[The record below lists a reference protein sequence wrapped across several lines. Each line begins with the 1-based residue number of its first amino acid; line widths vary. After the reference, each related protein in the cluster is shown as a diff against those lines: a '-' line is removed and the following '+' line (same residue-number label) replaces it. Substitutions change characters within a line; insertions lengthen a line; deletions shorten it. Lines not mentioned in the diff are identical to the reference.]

1 MASAVPSA
9 SSGYVYD
16 NGSGRSADLHRLLR
30 EAYDPMTV
38 SRLRGTGVTA
48 GWHCLEVGAGGGS
61 IAVWLAG
68 RVAPAGSVIATDID
82 TRQIPAAPGLTVAR
96 HDIAR
101 DSLPDGSFDLIH
113 ARTVLCWLPER
124 EAVVHRLVR
133 ALKPGGVL
141 QIDEVDASHTPPL
154 VTPDERSRAMYETY
168 LRAKAVVWAT
178 AGADGTWA
186 CRLPQAMHDAGLSGL
201 DVTSFVEPWHAGS
214 PGLRLQALHT
224 IHARARFL
232 AAGMTDPQLAEVRA
246 VMGHPDFRAS
256 STVFYSV
263 QGRRRG

>member
-1 MASAVPSA
+1 MATVIPART
-9 SSGYVYD
+9 GYVYD
-16 NGSGRSADLHRLLR
+16 NGSGRSADLHRLWR
-30 EAYDPMTV
+30 EAYDPITV
-38 SRLRGTGVTA
+38 SRLRGTGVSA

-68 RVAPAGSVIATDID
+68 RVAPAGSVLATDLD
-82 TRQIPAAPGLTVAR
+82 TRQIPAAPGLTVSQ

-101 DSLPDGSFDLIH
+101 DPLPESTFDLIH
-113 ARTVLCWLPER
+113 ARTVLCWLPSR
-124 EAVVHRLVR
+124 EAVLHKLVC

-141 QIDEVDASHTPPL
+141 QIDEVDTSHTPAL
-154 VTPDERSRAMYETY
+154 VTPDDGARAAYEDY
-168 LRAKAVVWAT
+168 LRAKATVWAS

-186 CRLPQAMHDAGLSGL
+186 CRVPQAMHDAGLSGV

-224 IHARARFL
+224 IHARELFV
-232 AAGMTDPQLAEVRA
+232 AAGMTDRQLTEVRA